1 MSLLQS
7 GSTVP
12 RLTRRRCGLCSSAS
26 VRHSSSSMFYSPV
39 LFSGMQSH
47 VVCVHIHH
55 PSLLN
60 FYLFTIG
67 EIIRNVSQV
76 YNYFQNSGASAV
88 ALELQVQE
96 GGKLIGT
103 GACNIIYRLTY
114 MLMGVNNS
122 KRKGLYWVIRC
133 L

>member
-1 MSLLQS
+1 M
-7 GSTVP
+7 
-12 RLTRRRCGLCSSAS
+12 CS
-26 VRHSSSSMFYSPV
+26 HSSSFIIEFLP
-39 LFSGMQSH
+39 F
-47 VVCVHIHH
+47 HH
-55 PSLLN
+55 WGN
-60 FYLFTIG
+60 Y
-67 EIIRNVSQV
+67 RNVSQV